1 MEFEKKLRDRDKWSV
16 GDGCPMAKTLDLLST
31 KTTFLVLRECFY
43 GTTRF
48 EDFVARIG
56 ASAPAVS
63 RAVKQLE
70 AAGIIERVPYQEPGR
85 RARDEYHLT
94 PAGKELLPVLLS
106 LAQWG
111 DKHLQGGRG
120 PLRFVD
126 AETGRPLGVRVTD
139 EYGAMAMDSDD
150 IEIRVNSAARRR

>member
-1 MEFEKKLRDRDKWSV
+1 M
-16 GDGCPMAKTLDLLST
+16 
-31 KTTFLVLRECFY
+31 
-43 GTTRF
+43 
-48 EDFVARIG
+48 
-56 ASAPAVS
+56 
-63 RAVKQLE
+63 
-70 AAGIIERVPYQEPGR
+70 
-85 RARDEYHLT
+85 
-94 PAGKELLPVLLS
+94 LLS